1 MSIGVAHGDIKPEN
15 FLIEESERGEFNCRM
30 IDFGSCAIRGQ
41 KRLPTKSPPWNAPEL
56 DDAQEFTSDNLIL
69 SDIYSFGLLCVHIIL
84 PLDELANANAFLIRR
99 PRQTDDQWQHFLSAM
114 VGKKSKDSGDT
125 LALEIL
131 NVIEKSDIPTN
142 QKLLLRKIVNETIKS
157 RSDYR
162 TFPWSE
168 MRPHIEEF
176 LSERY
181 LDGISSLVSRA
192 NVLLQLQ

>member
-15 FLIEESERGEFNCRM
+15 VLIEESEQGEFNCRV

-84 PLDELANANAFLIRR
+84 PLDELANANVFLIRR
-99 PRQTDDQWQHFLSAM
+99 PGQTDDQWRHFLSIMA
-114 VGKKSKDSGDT
+114 GKKRKDSGDT
-125 LALEIL
+125 LASEIL
-131 NVIEKSDIPTN
+131 GVIEKSDIPTN
-142 QKLLLRKIVNETIKS
+142 QKLLLRMIVNETIKS
-157 RSDYR
+157 QSDYR
-162 TFPWSE
+162 TFPWSR
-168 MRPHIEEF
+168 MLPHIDKF

-181 LDGISSLVSRA
+181 LGGVSSLVSRA
-192 NVLLQLQ
+192 NILLQLQ